1 MLLLAAPLVIDQV
14 TDEASVADA
23 AMTYLL
29 IVPIGMGLMGITAN
43 ASNSFN
49 ALGQPGPPLLMSVLQ
64 MIVLTIPLALLGNAL
79 FGFPG
84 IFGGGL
90 LAVIISGAIM
100 YLWLRR
106 NMRLGAQAGDTTQTV
121 A

>member
-1 MLLLAAPLVIDQV
+1 
-14 TDEASVADA
+14 
-23 AMTYLL
+23 
-29 IVPIGMGLMGITAN
+29 MGLMGITAN

-90 LAVIISGAIM
+90 LAVIFSGAIM
-100 YLWLRR
+100 YVWLRR
-106 NMRLGAQAGDTTQTV
+106 NMRLDAQAGDTTQTV